1 MPEKSKILSFYIAVV
16 STAIL
21 VVLCLIYTK
30 LPQQYTA
37 KDVAENKAK
46 IENLPATTVV
56 SGYVN
61 VSGEVDIGSVRD
73 VVDVSSK
80 GSN

>member
-30 LPQQYTA
+30 LPQQYTV
-37 KDVAENKAK
+37 KDVTENRAK
-46 IENLPATTVV
+46 IESLPATTVV

-80 GSN
+80 GSD